1 MAYSNEKAVT
11 VFGGIGFLDALT
23 LLFVALKLL
32 KVIDWSWWWVLA
44 PFWGQFALAIVG
56 CVFIGLIYLFIAI
69 GDAIFDKKHL

>member
-44 PFWGQFALAIVG
+44 PLWGQFALAIVG
-56 CVFIGLIYLFIAI
+56 CVIIGIIYLCAVIF
-69 GDAIFDKKHL
+69 DAIFDRKHL